1 MMAIDGVTIDAG
13 EEVRDSG
20 EAGGLSPAMKFIR
33 TAFDLANAGPA
44 SWRRVGYAVRGA
56 VEGAING
63 AMRFNPGDFV
73 VLDQERAKGGVS
85 MFRMEGEG
93 KHEEWYSLAVESGHA
108 TAMTALERYLKRKR
122 YVIDGKA
129 LKVGQQFRLAAA
141 ITDGNPAGWVSVSSF
156 SEDGTYINVHAN
168 RDDQG
173 EDEDDEESPNR
184 KCPLCQQWKGYERDE
199 EKRTRGRR
207 RFKVKWVDIDAVE
220 KARAAVCKMAFEVPS
235 EDPALR
241 EFAGSV
247 IAERMRARLR
257 EIAVLQVGEELRV
270 TDEFENRT
278 REFLLRRIEMRTHDL
293 LESMNGSGTWGY
305 SPHEKATRKNAEKLV
320 AMGLALR
327 HEQWSDWHPKYVIT
341 DAGKARLR
349 LLTSAESNAR
359 RDAEAQR
366 AEADRAR
373 DQRRRE
379 EAEQARLSR
388 YTEEQL
394 NTVVTFADSIAAG
407 NCQTGTQAWIDRYA
421 PGRTEM
427 TVRELL
433 SLDAGRNTWNV
444 DALIRAGLARAAK
457 PASSQEPA

>member
-1 MMAIDGVTIDAG
+1 MNAIHGVTIDAG
-13 EEVRDSG
+13 EEVKES
-20 EAGGLSPAMKFIR
+20 EKAGGISPAMKFIR
-33 TAFDLANAGPA
+33 MAFDLANAGPA
-44 SWRRVGYAVRGA
+44 SWRRVSYAVRGA
-56 VEGAING
+56 VEGAISG
-63 AMRFNPGDFV
+63 ALRFNPGDFV
-73 VLDQERAKGGVS
+73 ALDQERAKGGVS

-93 KHEEWYSLAVESGHA
+93 KHEQWYSLAVDNNHA

-122 YVIDGKA
+122 YVIDGKV
-129 LKVGQQFRLAAA
+129 LQVGQQFRLAAA

-156 SEDGTYINVHAN
+156 SEDGTYINVSAD
-168 RDDQG
+168 RDDR
-173 EDEDDEESPNR
+173 DEDDDESPDR
-184 KCPLCQQWKGYERDE
+184 KCPLCRQWKGYERDE

-278 REFLLRRIEMRTHDL
+278 REFVLRRIEMLTHDL
-293 LESMNGSGTWGY
+293 LESMNGSGAWGY

-349 LLTSAESNAR
+349 LLTPAETNAR
-359 RDAEAQR
+359 RDAESR
-366 AEADRAR
+366 REEADRAR

-379 EAEQARLSR
+379 EAEQARLMR
-388 YTEEQL
+388 YTEEEL
-394 NTVVTFADSIAAG
+394 NTVVTFADSISAG
-407 NCQTGTQAWIDRYA
+407 NCRTGTQAWVDRYA

-433 SLDAGRNTWNV
+433 AIDAGRNSWNI
-444 DALIRAGLARAAK
+444 DALIRAGLARAGAQT
-457 PASSQEPA
+457 PVSE